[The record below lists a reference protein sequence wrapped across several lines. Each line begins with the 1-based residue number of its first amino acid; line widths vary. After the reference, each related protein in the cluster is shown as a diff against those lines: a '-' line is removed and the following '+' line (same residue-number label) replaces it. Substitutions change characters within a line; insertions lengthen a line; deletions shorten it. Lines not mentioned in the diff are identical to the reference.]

1 MSGSRGVV
9 SGSPSQSSLP
19 MDNQSP
25 SDRRSLGKLGPPCAP
40 TPSQYR
46 ILEPGGLSSPSSE
59 VIVIYGMAGLP
70 VFAHKGPALGPC
82 HAGRHSSAF
91 LRPQP
96 SPDNSAPSLLRRV
109 GLCEQSSLDSRA
121 ALTPEEFQK
130 WYNARPAWA
139 SQATA

>member
-9 SGSPSQSSLP
+9 SWPPSQSNLP
-19 MDNQSP
+19 MDNRSP
-25 SDRRSLGKLGPPCAP
+25 SDRCSLGKLGPPCVP

-70 VFAHKGPALGPC
+70 VFAHKGPALGLC

-91 LRPQP
+91 LRPAAQP
-96 SPDNSAPSLLRRV
+96 R
-109 GLCEQSSLDSRA
+109 Q
-121 ALTPEEFQK
+121 
-130 WYNARPAWA
+130 
-139 SQATA
+139 